1 MGADIHARGNTGVE
15 STCVT
20 TSRDSITSCYS
31 EAMTTVEV
39 LYRYGTP
46 PTEQVALALARTR
59 DVYGIRRLTLDHAAH
74 TVRVEFDA
82 TRLNPSAVNRLLM
95 AAGLDVVEEVPL
107 VALPAPEP
115 EPAPAA

>member
-1 MGADIHARGNTGVE
+1 
-15 STCVT
+15 
-20 TSRDSITSCYS
+20 
-31 EAMTTVEV
+31 MTTVEV

-59 DVYGIRRLTLDHAAH
+59 DVYGIRKSTLDHAAR

-82 TRLNPSAVNRLLM
+82 TRLTLSAVNKLLM
-95 AAGLDVVEEVPL
+95 STGLDVVEELPL
-107 VALPAPEP
+107 VAPPVAVA